1 MDHSIN
7 LQYYQLI
14 LMSVVGFL
22 LFVAARVVSTYLDTV
37 IRKKMVEKP
46 LIHGTQEVCGN
57 CLAMQSTLCKV
68 PEIEANQKDL
78 RKNDLPVMRDELKAI
93 KLLTDSLD
101 KRVEKLF
108 RLIEGDWMRE
118 ISELREALKEK
129 NKEIQRLLNEV
140 KKSNHDP

>member
-14 LMSVVGFL
+14 LMAFVGFL
-22 LFVAARVVSTYLDTV
+22 LFVGARVVSTYLDTV
-37 IRKKMVEKP
+37 IRKRMVEKP
-46 LIHGTQEVCGN
+46 LVHGSQEACGN
-57 CLAMQSTLCKV
+57 CLAMQVTLRKI
-68 PEIEANQKDL
+68 PEIESNQKDL

-93 KLLTDSLD
+93 KVLTDSLD
-101 KRVEKLF
+101 RRVEKLF

-118 ISELREALKEK
+118 IAELREALKEK

-140 KKSNHDP
+140 KTQI